1 MYAAASAA
9 VVANEADETE
19 AAVRVEHE
27 RVEAETASVA
37 TKTMVEVPIFIC
49 YFTHVHG

>member
-9 VVANEADETE
+9 VVAKEADETE

-37 TKTMVEVPIFIC
+37 TKKMVEVPIFMC
-49 YFTHVHG
+49 YFTHEHV